1 MQLAT
6 VDFEVCSSQYNAVF
20 FPANLNNKVRIQAVK
35 LSQTNKQIK
44 TYQWTHTIAKVHVVS
59 LCDPL
64 REYSITSSE
73 LMTDTYQN
81 KCQQNA

>member
-1 MQLAT
+1 M
-6 VDFEVCSSQYNAVF
+6 
-20 FPANLNNKVRIQAVK
+20 K
-35 LSQTNKQIK
+35 LSRTNKQINI
-44 TYQWTHTIAKVHVVS
+44 YQWTHKIAKVHVVS

-73 LMTDTYQN
+73 LMIDTYQN

>member
-1 MQLAT
+1 MFLPIQ
-6 VDFEVCSSQYNAVF
+6 CSF

-44 TYQWTHTIAKVHVVS
+44 SYQWTHTIAKVHVVS